1 MSRVVRING
10 ALVEA
15 QPLPGVALF
24 EVARVGE
31 RGLLGEVI
39 RVEGDK
45 ATLQVYEDTTGLR
58 LGDPVQLS
66 GRGLTARLGPGLLG
80 AILDGVGRPLPRVA
94 AIAGDFVRAGA
105 WADTIDVARRF
116 HFRPALA
123 PGANVRSGDILGAVE
138 ERPGVDHFILV
149 PPHVRGVVASLPEAE
164 RGPAD
169 AVGAL
174 EDGTPLPL
182 VQEWPVREPRPFA
195 RRLLAD
201 QPLVTGQRVFDLL
214 FPVAEGGTVAVPG
227 GFGTG
232 KTVIEQSLAKHG
244 DADVV
249 VFVGCGERGN
259 EMAEVVSDFACLRDP
274 RTGRPLLERTVLI
287 VNTSNM
293 PVPAREASIYL
304 GLTVAE
310 YFRDQ
315 GKRVAVMADSISRWA
330 EALREMGSRLRE
342 MPGEEG
348 YPVYL
353 ASRLG
358 KLMERAGRVETLGTP
373 ARRGSVTL
381 FCAVSPPGGDF
392 SEPVTQGALRVA
404 GALWALD
411 ASLAHQRQ
419 FPAVDAATSY
429 SYDSDA
435 LLPWFAANVDA
446 QWPRVR
452 LELMRLLDRDRELR
466 EIASLVGSE
475 ALQDPDRLVL
485 EVARVARESVL
496 GQHAYDENDAN
507 SPLQKTFRLA
517 GLVCSLHRAGL
528 EGLKRGGAF
537 ERLRLGPALSAIAA
551 LPHAPASRLES
562 GAAAA
567 SVAVA
572 AAEQPEE
579 AE

>member
-1 MSRVVRING
+1 MSRIVRING

-15 QPLPGVALF
+15 RPLGGVALS

-31 RGLLGEVI
+31 AGLLAEVI
-39 RVEGDK
+39 RVDGDK
-45 ATLQVYEDTTGLR
+45 ATLQVYEETTGLR
-58 LGDPVQLS
+58 LGEPVVPS
-66 GRGLTARLGPGLLG
+66 GRSLTARLGPGLLG
-80 AILDGVGRPLPRVA
+80 AILDGVGRPLRRVA
-94 AIAGDFVRAGA
+94 EMAGDFVRAGA
-105 WADTIDVARRF
+105 WADTIDPARRF
-116 HFRPALA
+116 LFRPALK
-123 PGANVRSGDILGAVE
+123 PGAHVQGGDVLGTVE
-138 ERPGVDHFILV
+138 ERPGVEHLILV
-149 PPHVRGVVASLPEAE
+149 PPRTSGVIASLSVGE

-169 AVGAL
+169 PVGAL

-182 VQEWPVREPRPFA
+182 VQEWPVREPRPYA

-201 QPLVTGQRVFDLL
+201 RPLVTGQRVFDLL
-214 FPVAEGGTVAVPG
+214 FPVAEGGAVAVPG

-232 KTVIEQSLAKHG
+232 KTVIEQSLAKHA

-259 EMAEVVSDFACLRDP
+259 EMAEALSDFAHLADP

-304 GLTVAE
+304 GLTIAE

-358 KLMERAGRVETLGTP
+358 RLMERAGRVEALGSP

-392 SEPVTQGALRVA
+392 SEPVTQAALRVA

-411 ASLAHQRQ
+411 AGLAHQRQ
-419 FPAVDAATSY
+419 FPAVDDATSY
-429 SYDSDA
+429 SHDAEA
-435 LLPWFAANVDA
+435 LLPWFAAQVDPS
-446 QWPRVR
+446 WPEVR
-452 LELMRLLDRDRELR
+452 LALMRLLERDREVR

-475 ALQDPDRLVL
+475 ALQDPDRLAL
-485 EVARVARESVL
+485 EVARVVREAVL
-496 GQHAYDENDAN
+496 GQHAFDENDAS
-507 SPLQKTFRLA
+507 SPLQKTHRLA
-517 GLVCSLHRAGL
+517 ALACALHRAGM

-537 ERLRLGPALSAIAA
+537 ERLKLAPAFSAIAA
-551 LPHAPASRLES
+551 LPRTPAAGLAQK
-562 GAAAA
+562 AAQADA
-567 SVAVA
+567 AVA
-572 AAEQPEE
+572 AVEQPQE
-579 AE
+579 AP

>member
-1 MSRVVRING
+1 MSRIVRING

-15 QPLPGVALF
+15 RPLPAVALF

-31 RGLLGEVI
+31 AGLLGEVI
-39 RVEGDK
+39 RIQGDK
-45 ATLQVYEDTTGLR
+45 ATLQVYEETTGLR
-58 LGDPVQLS
+58 LGDPVVPS

-80 AILDGVGRPLPRVA
+80 AILDGVGRPLKRVA
-94 AIAGDFVRAGA
+94 EIAGDFVRAGA
-105 WADTIDVARRF
+105 WADTIDPARRF
-116 HFRPALA
+116 HFRPALQ
-123 PGANVRSGDILGAVE
+123 PGASVQGGDVLGSVE
-138 ERPGVDHFILV
+138 ERPGIEHLILV
-149 PPHVRGVVASLPEAE
+149 TPRVRGVIDSLPEAE
-164 RGPAD
+164 RGAAE

-174 EDGTPLPL
+174 RDGTPLPL
-182 VQEWPVREPRPFA
+182 VQDWPVREPRPFA

-201 QPLVTGQRVFDLL
+201 QPLITGQRVFDLL

-232 KTVIEQSLAKHG
+232 KTVIEQSLAKHAA
-244 DADVV
+244 ADVV

-259 EMAEVVSDFACLRDP
+259 EMAEALSDFARLPDP
-274 RTGRPLLERTVLI
+274 LTGRPLLERTVLI

-304 GLTVAE
+304 GLTIAE

-315 GKRVAVMADSISRWA
+315 GKRVAVMADSLSRWA

-358 KLMERAGRVETLGTP
+358 KLMERAGRVESLGRP

-411 ASLAHQRQ
+411 AGLAHQRQ
-419 FPAVDAATSY
+419 FPAVDAETSY
-429 SYDSDA
+429 SYDAEA
-435 LLPWFAANVDA
+435 LLPWFATHVDS
-446 QWPRVR
+446 QWPAVR
-452 LELMRLLDRDRELR
+452 LELMRLLERDREVR

-475 ALQDPDRLVL
+475 ALQDPDRLAL
-485 EVARVARESVL
+485 EVARVAREAVL
-496 GQHAYDENDAN
+496 GQRAFDENDAS
-507 SPLQKTFRLA
+507 SPLQKTYRLA
-517 GLVCSLHRAGL
+517 ALACALHRAGL

-551 LPHAPASRLES
+551 LPRTSSADLER
-562 GAAAA
+562 GAALATA
-567 SVAVA
+567 AVA
-572 AAEQPEE
+572 AVAKPEE
-579 AE
+579 AR

>member
-1 MSRVVRING
+1 MSRIVRING
-10 ALVEA
+10 ALVA
-15 QPLPGVALF
+15 ARPLPGVALF

-31 RGLLGEVI
+31 SGLLGEVI
-39 RVEGDK
+39 RIDGDK

-58 LGDPVQLS
+58 LGDPVVPT

-80 AILDGVGRPLPRVA
+80 AVLDGVGRPLRRVA
-94 AIAGDFVRAGA
+94 EIAGDFVRAGA
-105 WADTIDVARRF
+105 SADTIDPGLRF
-116 HFRPALA
+116 RFRPKLT
-123 PGANVRSGDILGAVE
+123 PGARVQGGDVLGAVE
-138 ERPGVDHFILV
+138 ERPGIEHLILV
-149 PPHVRGVVASLPEAE
+149 PPGVGGVLASLPEAE

-169 AVGAL
+169 AVGML

-182 VQEWPVREPRPFA
+182 VQEWPVRDPRPFA

-201 QPLVTGQRVFDLL
+201 QPLITGQRVFDLL

-232 KTVIEQSLAKHG
+232 KTVIEQSLARNA

-259 EMAEVVSDFACLRDP
+259 EMAEALSEFARLADP

-304 GLTVAE
+304 GLTIAE

-330 EALREMGSRLRE
+330 EALREMGSRVRE

-358 KLMERAGRVETLGTP
+358 KMMERAGRVETLGTP

-381 FCAVSPPGGDF
+381 FCAVSPPGGDL
-392 SEPVTQGALRVA
+392 SEPVSQGALRVA
-404 GALWALD
+404 GALWSLD
-411 ASLAHQRQ
+411 AGLAHQRQ
-419 FPAVDAATSY
+419 FPAVDTEGSY
-429 SYDSDA
+429 SYDVDA
-435 LLPWFAANVDA
+435 LLPWFAEHVDR
-446 QWPRVR
+446 QWPAVR
-452 LELMRLLDRDRELR
+452 LELMKLLERDREIR
-466 EIASLVGSE
+466 EIASLVGPE

-485 EVARVARESVL
+485 EVARVAREAVL
-496 GQHAYDENDAN
+496 GQHAFDENDAN

-517 GLVCSLHRAGL
+517 ALACALHRSGL
-528 EGLKRGGAF
+528 EGLRRGGAF
-537 ERLRLGPALSAIAA
+537 ERLRLGAAVSAIAA
-551 LPHAPASRLES
+551 LPRLPLAGLES
-562 GAAAA
+562 G
-567 SVAVA
+567 VA
-572 AAEQPEE
+572 AAGAAIAAAERPEE
-579 AE
+579 AR